1 MTKLTKLVAALILA
15 TGVSLQAQTI
25 TGFGSGDFLINDSNS
40 SFDIGTSPVQTSSA
54 TTFSGVDGG
63 TGFYI
68 SLNTPVALVSGFAA
82 KPLKLT
88 ATLNVANSNGFA
100 IELFDI
106 NGVSAAYSGYWSSFV
121 TGASTEVTLTYDST
135 SPGFTGTVI
144 AVLLGTG
151 GTGQTLNVTLDN
163 LAVVVPVPEP
173 STYAALSGIA
183 VLGFV
188 AYRRRRSAA

>member
-1 MTKLTKLVAALILA
+1 MIKLTKLVAALILA
-15 TGVSLQAQTI
+15 GSVSLQAQTI
-25 TGFGSGDFLINDSNS
+25 TGFGSGDFLINDANS

-63 TGFYI
+63 TGFYVV
-68 SLNTPVALVSGFAA
+68 LNTPVALVSGFAA
-82 KPLKLT
+82 NPLNLT
-88 ATLNVANSNGFA
+88 ATLNVANSNAFTL
-100 IELFDI
+100 ELFDV
-106 NGVSAAYSGYWSSFV
+106 NGVSAAYSGVWSSFT
-121 TGASTEVTLTYDST
+121 TGASTPVTLTYGST
-135 SPGFTGTVI
+135 APGFTGTVI

-151 GTGQTLNVTLDN
+151 GTGQTLNVTLDT
-163 LAVVVPVPEP
+163 LTVAVPEP

>member
-1 MTKLTKLVAALILA
+1 MTKLTKLAAALILA

-25 TGFGSGDFLINDSNS
+25 TGFGSGDFLINHADS
-40 SFDIGTSPVQTSSA
+40 SFDIGTSPVQTSTT

-63 TGFYI
+63 TSAYVV
-68 SLNTPVALVSGFAA
+68 LQTPVALVSGFAA
-82 KPLKLT
+82 KPLNLT
-88 ATLNVANSNGFA
+88 ATLNVANSNGFTL
-100 IELFDI
+100 ELFDV
-106 NGVSAAYSGYWSSFV
+106 NGISAAYSGFWSSFT
-121 TGASTEVTLTYDST
+121 TGASTPVTLTYGST
-135 SPGFTGTVI
+135 GPGFTGTVV

-151 GTGQTLNVTLDN
+151 GTGQTLNVTLDT
-163 LAVVVPVPEP
+163 LAVAVPEP

>member
-40 SFDIGTSPVQTSSA
+40 SFDIGTSPVQTSTT

-63 TGFYI
+63 TGFYVV
-68 SLNTPVALVSGFAA
+68 LQTPVALVSGFAA
-82 KPLKLT
+82 KPLILT
-88 ATLNVANSNGFA
+88 ATLNVANTNGFA
-100 IELFDI
+100 VELFDSEGI
-106 NGVSAAYSGYWSSFV
+106 SAAYTGSWSSFT
-121 TGASTEVTLTYDST
+121 TGVSQEVTLTYGST
-135 SPGFTGTVI
+135 GPGFTGTVV

-151 GTGQTLNVTLDN
+151 GTGQTLNVTFDKL
-163 LAVVVPVPEP
+163 LVPVPEP

>member
-25 TGFGSGDFLINDSNS
+25 TGFGSGDFLITDNTS
-40 SFDIGTSPVQTSSA
+40 SFDIGTSPVQTSTT

-63 TGFYI
+63 TGFYVA
-68 SLNTPVALVSGFAA
+68 LQTPVALVSGFAA
-82 KPLKLT
+82 KPLNLT
-88 ATLNVANSNGFA
+88 ATLNVANTNGFA
-100 IELFDI
+100 VELFDS
-106 NGVSAAYSGYWSSFV
+106 NGVSAAYTGYWSSFT
-121 TGASTEVTLTYDST
+121 TGASSVVTLTYGST
-135 SPGFTGTVI
+135 APGFTGTVV

-151 GTGQTLNVTLDN
+151 GTGQTLNVTLDT
-163 LAVVVPVPEP
+163 LAVAVPEP